1 LNLPARLVFFEIN
14 ENHVVLVD
22 QVFYREEKRR
32 KKRDDWHK
40 GGVNQAVEEDYERVR
55 LMVPKIKDVSVPELR
70 FGTVVSVLVIMP
82 FTVYPNYSFVD
93 DVCEPQKVGHE
104 CELDDEL

>member
-1 LNLPARLVFFEIN
+1 MLYLSIKYFI
-14 ENHVVLVD
+14 
-22 QVFYREEKRR
+22 EK
-32 KKRDDWHK
+32 KSAAKRGMIGTK
-40 GGVNQAVEEDYERVR
+40 DYERVR